1 MENKYYTPTIEEFHV
16 GFEFETN
23 NVSTLS
29 KEKQIWKQ
37 MIATPNIIG
46 AIDYDLSTNSREGIY
61 RNESIR
67 VKYLDQSDIESLGWV
82 KHNINK
88 NCYYIEL
95 HKNTFGT
102 IYMEYYDEQETKWC
116 IESDR
121 HGETIF
127 IGTIKN
133 KSQLKFIMKCLGILE

>member
-1 MENKYYTPTIEEFHV
+1 MENNKYYTPTIEEFHV
-16 GFEFETN
+16 GFEYQHKGLLDINQIE
-23 NVSTLS
+23 
-29 KEKQIWKQ
+29 EKFY
-37 MIATPNIIG
+37 NFN
-46 AIDYDLSTNSREGIY
+46 YDLKDKSLEEINYAI
-61 RNESIR
+61 NNNWIR
-67 VKYLDQSDIESLGWV
+67 VKYLDQEDIESLGWV

-133 KSQLKFIMKCLGILE
+133 KSELKKLMKQLGIYE